1 MDLFEWSQN
10 IMKVDQNKVINDS
23 IKNVNNELN
32 GLTKDRMC
40 KVYSSY
46 VYNELKKNHVLAR
59 LINTSDLGFDY
70 EHQFIL
76 VPINKLTKDY
86 YLIDLTYSQF
96 VKNMEDEKLKRRV
109 ERNLAKMNI
118 PSTTS
123 KEAFYILEC
132 EENYTEKQDLK
143 NNSRTRILDM
153 TEKLEKVK
161 NGDYNAE

>member
-10 IMKVDQNKVINDS
+10 IMKVNQSKVISDS

-32 GLTKDRMC
+32 GLTKERMC

-46 VYNELKKNHVLAR
+46 VYNELKKNHILTR

-76 VPINKLTKDY
+76 VPINEITKDY

-96 VKNMEDEKLKRRV
+96 IKNIEDEKIFTELLNKGYQKINNELWIKYLKNIL
-109 ERNLAKMNI
+109 RNNNVNSSI
-118 PSTTS
+118 D
-123 KEAFYILEC
+123 EAFNKEI
-132 EENYTEKQDLK
+132 
-143 NNSRTRILDM
+143 NNNRINL
-153 TEKLEKVK
+153 
-161 NGDYNAE
+161 

>member
-70 EHQFIL
+70 
-76 VPINKLTKDY
+76 
-86 YLIDLTYSQF
+86 
-96 VKNMEDEKLKRRV
+96 
-109 ERNLAKMNI
+109 
-118 PSTTS
+118 
-123 KEAFYILEC
+123 
-132 EENYTEKQDLK
+132 
-143 NNSRTRILDM
+143 
-153 TEKLEKVK
+153 
-161 NGDYNAE
+161 